1 MTMEEG
7 NIKKKIESTWLINPS
22 NDEVKKKR
30 IKIKSIKF
38 SKLVTLGARKKLL
51 YRRQKINLEQN
62 S

>member
-1 MTMEEG
+1 MEEG

-38 SKLVTLGARKKLL
+38 SKLVTLAARKKLL